1 MNSKPAIKT
10 TLKFI
15 VMSLI
20 GILYFFV
27 PLVPSDKGK
36 GVLLVYSV
44 NIIKSALFSLAFRTG
59 HDINRKPDSFVYH
72 CPAYR

>member
-1 MNSKPAIKT
+1 MGIYMNSKPTLKT

-44 NIIKSALFSLAFRTG
+44 NIIKSALS
-59 HDINRKPDSFVYH
+59 P
-72 CPAYR
+72 

>member
-20 GILYFFV
+20 GILYFSSLWFHRTKERAFF
-27 PLVPSDKGK
+27 SFIQ
-36 GVLLVYSV
+36 V
-44 NIIKSALFSLAFRTG
+44 NIIKSALFSPGFP
-59 HDINRKPDSFVYH
+59 HWS
-72 CPAYR
+72 